1 LLVCQHCNQRRKHIL
16 LGKDK
21 LEGYGKLDQFPLNS
35 EKKRLVN
42 HKQKLSKEE
51 SIRLLINPCTDD
63 P

>member
-1 LLVCQHCNQRRKHIL
+1 L